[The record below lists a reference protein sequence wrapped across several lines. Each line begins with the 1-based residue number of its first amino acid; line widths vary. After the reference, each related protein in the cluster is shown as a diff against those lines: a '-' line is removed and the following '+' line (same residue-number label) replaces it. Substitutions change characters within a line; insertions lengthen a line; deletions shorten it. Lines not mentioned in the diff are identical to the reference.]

1 MSKGCFIVFEGID
14 GSGKSEQYRRLTR
27 NLEKKR
33 YPVVQT
39 KEPTVDLPVG
49 KLIRSILYQE
59 QQVAEEALALLFAA
73 DRVDHT
79 EKKIK
84 PALEQGSVVVSD
96 RYVYSSL
103 AYQSGG
109 MKKEL
114 GLEWV
119 HAINAYAVMPDVTV
133 YLDITPEVGQSRLAN
148 GQVRVKD
155 HTFFESLSQQE
166 RIRSAYYKIL
176 NFGNVSLTQYT
187 GARIEEDRVQV
198 SRIDDTTVL
207 RVDGTLPMEEIEKI
221 VLKHVLKVLREKCV
235 ITRDKKV
242 GVTKSLEQFT
252 V

>member
-14 GSGKSEQYRRLTR
+14 GSGKSEQYRRLAR

-33 YPVVQT
+33 YTVVQT

-96 RYVYSSL
+96 RYVHSSL

-109 MKKEL
+109 MKNEL

-119 HAINAYAVMPDVTV
+119 RAINAYAVMPDMVIF
-133 YLDITPEVGQSRLAN
+133 LDITPDVGQSRLAN

-155 HTFFESLSQQE
+155 HTYFESLSQQE
-166 RIRSAYYKIL
+166 KIRSAYYKVF

-187 GARIEEDRVQV
+187 GAGKEEARVQV
-198 SRIDDTTVL
+198 SRVDDTIVL
-207 RVDGTLPMEEIEKI
+207 RVDGTLSVEEIEKI
-221 VLKHVLKVLREKCV
+221 VLKHVLKALKEKCV
-235 ITRDKKV
+235 MTRDKKV